1 MTEEAEA
8 NLESRM
14 SRESCSKRRM
24 WTDAVAL
31 KARHY
36 NLTASL
42 AAVAA
47 AWSGPVVKGADKA
60 SDGGIRQHW
69 GVCPA
74 AAALPVLLSE

>member
-8 NLESRM
+8 NLESQK
-14 SRESCSKRRM
+14 SRVSCSKRGM
-24 WTDAVAL
+24 WTDAMAL

-36 NLTASL
+36 NSTASL
-42 AAVAA
+42 AVVAA

-69 GVCPA
+69 EVFQA
-74 AAALPVLLSE
+74 AAVLLVLLSE